1 MKIIVAALLLLTTFS
16 SAALAQQPGPG
27 QPGQPPG
34 SQDYRYG
41 PQDYRRGGDQ
51 IGSFA
56 QMSDLLRADYR
67 IVAAYDGGL
76 VVTRNDRVFVCTFAQ
91 FREGAGGGSRLF
103 SQGCSEVRE
112 ARNRR

>member
-1 MKIIVAALLLLTTFS
+1 MKTIVAALLLLTTFS
-16 SAALAQQPGPG
+16 PVALAQQPGPG
-27 QPGQPPG
+27 QPG
-34 SQDYRYG
+34 SQDYRNG

-67 IVAAYDGGL
+67 IIAAYDGGL
-76 VVTRNDRVFVCTFAQ
+76 VLARNDRVFVCAYTQ
-91 FREGAGGGSRLF
+91 YREGAGGGSRLI